1 MFNFIFLV
9 LLCRKQ
15 EINAQEITSVFV
27 LDPVPDDVVSV
38 SVNGSV
44 DMSDDQDDDAEAKV
58 ESSPVPADC
67 TVIEEVEFVTC
78 GGRGSVD
85 GLLIP
90 TDTKSGTYVLE
101 VLDNVDE
108 LCLRKST
115 TTGPESESVES
126 KLNPVDLAPLCK
138 LVPSAGSSLMSFK
151 LVVE

>member
-1 MFNFIFLV
+1 
-9 LLCRKQ
+9 
-15 EINAQEITSVFV
+15 
-27 LDPVPDDVVSV
+27 
-38 SVNGSV
+38 
-44 DMSDDQDDDAEAKV
+44 MSGDQDDDAEAKV

-90 TDTKSGTYVLE
+90 ADTKSGTYVLE